1 MLSDPTKAVTGQ
13 EAETNLVYTNGQLAT
28 HSVRRFRPKP
38 LMDAHAS
45 VQVSVI
51 LSTLPDLEEATSL
64 VRIYF
69 RYVSWLS
76 CVVSEQQIGED
87 LALLWRPH
95 DEGITYP
102 TAQRMALVVMALA
115 LGALFSPSRTHTST
129 LPQHLYHAS
138 RQLLDYGLYLRHF
151 TLAGVQTLHLAVSFL
166 ANTRDSFMAQE
177 GWVLLGTAGRL
188 SQAQGLHIDGSKWK
202 LPAEELEARRRVFHE
217 LLTYDRLQGLS
228 Q

>member
-1 MLSDPTKAVTGQ
+1 
-13 EAETNLVYTNGQLAT
+13 
-28 HSVRRFRPKP
+28 
-38 LMDAHAS
+38 MDAHSSA
-45 VQVSVI
+45 QVSVI
-51 LSTLPDLEEATSL
+51 LSSLPDLEEATSL

-69 RYVSWLS
+69 RYVAWLY

-87 LALLWRPH
+87 LALLWRPR
-95 DEGITYP
+95 DEGTSYP
-102 TAQRMALVVMALA
+102 TAQRMAVVVMVLA
-115 LGALFSPSRTHTST
+115 LGALFSPNRSHTSN
-129 LPQHLYHAS
+129 LPHHLYEAS

-151 TLAGVQTLHLAVSFL
+151 TLSGVQTLHLAVSFL

-188 SQAQGLHIDGSKWK
+188 AQAQGLHIDGSKWS

-217 LLTYDRLQGLS
+217 LQTYDRLQGLS